1 MKPAPF
7 RYARPDTTEEA
18 VALLT
23 EHGDDAVLLAGGQS
37 LMPLLALRLA
47 TPAVV
52 IDLNGLTQLEYIR
65 HDGERLRLGALAR
78 QRSVE
83 MHPDLG
89 QRCSLAAEAASLV
102 GHVAIRNRGTVVGSM
117 THAHPAAEWPAVAV
131 ALSGEFEVLS
141 TAGSRTIAAP
151 DFFLSHF
158 TTALAPGE
166 LVTEVRLTMPNGRV
180 GSSFM
185 ELSRRDGDFAI
196 VGVGALLQLSDDDR
210 VQDARLALTGV
221 GPTPV
226 RLAAVER
233 VLVGETCSTDLVAE
247 AAEAAAAGLDP
258 PADVHGSSGFRRSV
272 ARSLT
277 ARALSAAARRAGE
290 QDG

>member
-52 IDLNGLTQLEYIR
+52 IDLNGLTELEYIR
-65 HDGERLRLGALAR
+65 HDGERLRVGALAR

-83 MHPDLG
+83 MHPELL
-89 QRCSLAAEAASLV
+89 RCSLAAEAASLV

-131 ALSGEFEVLS
+131 ALSGELEVLS

-158 TTALAPGE
+158 TTVLAPGE
-166 LVTEVRLTMPNGRV
+166 LVTEVRLPIPNGRV

-196 VGVGALLQLSDDDR
+196 VGVGALLQLSHDDR
-210 VQDARLALTGV
+210 VQDARLAVTGV
-221 GPTPV
+221 APAPV
-226 RLAAVER
+226 RLTEVESI
-233 VLVGETCSTDLVAE
+233 LVGEACSTDLIAE
-247 AAEAAAAGLDP
+247 AAEDAAAGLDP

-290 QDG
+290 RDG